1 MVKFFLK
8 LINFKADKNIKT
20 ISLGDSQNDTGMLE
34 MTDYSCIIKSPKK
47 NILYIKNKNKY
58 YSKHPAPTGWKESL
72 LKIFTKENINF

>member
-1 MVKFFLK
+1 
-8 LINFKADKNIKT
+8 
-20 ISLGDSQNDTGMLE
+20 

-72 LKIFTKENINF
+72 LKIFTKENINFDFYQNGIVATLQIFHTENIQI